1 MTFAFCS
8 TYRHG
13 KHGDAFCLIAT
24 VDIKAG
30 ALVFHCIF
38 QQDLNPIMLCLE
50 FAVKIGRSCI
60 LLPQITHGGRFD
72 PQ

>member
-1 MTFAFCS
+1 MY

-30 ALVFHCIF
+30 SLVFLIIF
-38 QQDLNPIMLCLE
+38 STGFE
-50 FAVKIGRSCI
+50 SRSV
-60 LLPQITHGGRFD
+60 LFSVTEALAYFYPRKAHGGRFG